1 MRSSLA
7 KFTQLG
13 AKRLFKAELKAGSAK
28 HMEAKVEARRAKRGV
43 WQGDFVTSADRRHHQ
58 WSSQ

>member
-13 AKRLFKAELKAGSAK
+13 AKRLFKAELKAGVPLSTWRRRSRRGARN
-28 HMEAKVEARRAKRGV
+28 EAYGM
-43 WQGDFVTSADRRHHQ
+43 VTS
-58 WSSQ
+58 